1 MRILILGGD
10 GMLGHQLF
18 KQFKNSH
25 DVRVTLRQD
34 LSLYKKFML
43 FSTQNTYPGI
53 DVTKI
58 DKLVKV
64 LTDFHPDAVVNAIGI
79 VKQLPEASES
89 IPSIEINALFPHR
102 LALLCRDINAR
113 MIHLSTDCVFS
124 GKKGNYKESDTP
136 DPDDLYG
143 RTKFLGEVT
152 GKNCLTLRTSMIGQ
166 ELSRKKNL
174 LEWFLAQNE
183 TVQGYKKFIFSGF
196 TTIELSWIIEN
207 MILNY
212 PNASGIYHV
221 SSDPTSKFDLLSLIK
236 EGLKLQIE
244 IIPDESFTCDRS
256 LDSSKFRQEFNYNPP
271 SWEEM
276 IIELCEDIRF
286 NHKTAKDAKH

>member
-18 KQFKNSH
+18 KQLKTNH

-34 LSLYKKFML
+34 LGVYKKLML
-43 FSTQNTYPGI
+43 FSSENAYTGI
-53 DVTKI
+53 DVRSPI
-58 DKLVKV
+58 KLAGV
-64 LTDFHPDAVVNAIGI
+64 LTDFHPDAVVNAVGI

-102 LALLCRDINAR
+102 LALLCNDIGAR

-124 GKKGNYKESDTP
+124 GKKGNYKESDTS

-152 GKNCLTLRTSMIGQ
+152 DKDCLTLRTSMIGP

-174 LEWFLAQNE
+174 LEWFLSQKG
-183 TVQGYKKFIFSGF
+183 TVSGYKKVIFSGF
-196 TTIELSWIIEN
+196 TTLELSRIIEN

-212 PNASGIYHV
+212 PDTSGIYHV
-221 SSDPTSKFDLLSLIK
+221 SSDPISKFDLLSLIK
-236 EGLKLQIE
+236 EGLKLPIE
-244 IIPDESFTCDRS
+244 IITDGSFACDRS
-256 LDSSKFRQEFNYNPP
+256 LDSNKFRQEFNYNPP
-271 SWEEM
+271 SWGKM
-276 IIELCEDIRF
+276 VNELCEDIRF
-286 NHKTAKDAKH
+286 NHKTMKDAKH

>member
-18 KQFKNSH
+18 KHLKPNH

-34 LSLYKKFML
+34 LAVYKKFML
-43 FSTQNTYPGI
+43 FDKKNTYSGI
-53 DVTKI
+53 DVRSPI
-58 DKLVKV
+58 KLAGVI
-64 LTDFHPDAVVNAIGI
+64 TDLHPEVVVNAIGI
-79 VKQLPEASES
+79 VKQLPEASQS

-102 LALLCRDINAR
+102 LALLCKDISAH

-124 GKKGNYKESDTP
+124 GDKGNYNESDTS

-152 GKNCLTLRTSMIGQ
+152 EKHCLTLRTSMIGQ

-174 LEWFLAQNE
+174 LEWFLAQRN
-183 TVQGYKKFIFSGF
+183 TVQGYKKVVFSGF
-196 TTIELSWIIEN
+196 TTLELSRVIEN
-207 MILNY
+207 MILNF
-212 PNASGIYHV
+212 PGANGVYHV
-221 SSDPTSKFDLLSLIK
+221 SSEPISKFDLLCLIK
-236 EGLKLQIE
+236 KGLKLPVE
-244 IIPDESFTCDRS
+244 IIPDESFICDRS
-256 LDSSKFRQEFNYNPP
+256 LDSTKFRREFDYHPP

-276 IIELCEDIRF
+276 VRELCEDI
-286 NHKTAKDAKH
+286 A